1 MMKNV
6 DLLLINPPFHRRNGS
21 GTIFPLGLGY
31 IISSVKQEGFTYKA
45 IDCTQMISTYKE
57 DDLCILRENLINEL
71 KEYNPLLVGIGPC
84 ITTQVKALQI
94 ISECCLEMYGGN
106 RIFAGGPLASIDGQ
120 EWFFFDFLKIE
131 YIVKGDGEEAV
142 CRMLNSIK
150 GGKRLDDCDCVTRR
164 GYSHFNEIGDINGL
178 IFPERLFILD
188 NIISIRRRAE
198 GTVRTASMITSRGC
212 VYNCRYCVSGN
223 MRYKNFRKRSNAD
236 IVNEMEYLVNRY
248 KITDI
253 IFYDDCFFYNSQKVH
268 QEVEEFCNTLINRR
282 ISVTWQME
290 IRCDLFLKLNSR
302 DILLLEKSGCRQVN
316 LGIEKTY
323 VAGLEELGKNIPIK
337 GLAEQILNF
346 KKIAKIKV
354 AGTFILGG
362 KIETERD
369 IKGIIENST
378 KLYLD
383 YAHYNPLFIYPGTP
397 LYQEYFKDEKEWVD
411 YILKDNWPWGEVV
424 YENEHINRERLV
436 SLVDYAYETFYAD
449 SPYRN
454 DVMIRDRFNLN

>member
-1 MMKNV
+1 MKNV

-31 IISSVKQEGFTYKA
+31 IISSVNQEGFTCRVV
-45 IDCTQMISTYKE
+45 DCTQMISTYKE
-57 DDLCILRENLINEL
+57 DDLCILKESVFKEL

-94 ISECCLEMYGGN
+94 IAECCLEMYESN

-131 YIVKGDGEEAV
+131 YIVRGDGEEAI
-142 CRMLNSIK
+142 CKMLNCIK
-150 GGKRLDDCDCVTRR
+150 NGQCIADCDCVTRR
-164 GYSHFNEIGDINGL
+164 GHNHFNEIENIDGL
-178 IFPERLFILD
+178 SFPKRLFIFD

-198 GTVRTASMITSRGC
+198 DTVRTASMITSRGC

-223 MRYKNFRKRSNAD
+223 MKYKKFRKRSNID
-236 IVNEMEYLVNRY
+236 IVNEMEYLFNHY

-268 QEVEEFCNTLINRR
+268 QEIEEFCNTLINRK
-282 ISVTWQME
+282 ISMTWQME
-290 IRCDLFLKLNSR
+290 IRCDLFLKLNNE
-302 DILLLEKSGCRQVN
+302 DIKLLEKAGCRQVN

-323 VAGLEELGKNIPIK
+323 VAGLEALGKNIPLN
-337 GLAEQILNF
+337 GLAEQILKF
-346 KKIAKIKV
+346 KKITNIKV

-362 KIETERD
+362 KSETERD

-378 KLYLD
+378 KLHLD

-424 YENEHINRERLV
+424 YENEYINREQLIC
-436 SLVDYAYETFYAD
+436 LVDYAYEKFYFD

-454 DVMIRDRFNLN
+454 DIMIKDRFNLN